1 MKNQETMTTESTIN
15 NLTPNA
21 LREMVANSTA
31 NPNVKDFAIHMQ
43 DQSWLDVIHDIKQQT
58 PFFEMTKEMNAGYP
72 VEKLAKLF
80 YDKLS
85 KDYEEVYGNHGGHC
99 FTAMLAIGMQN
110 EVSDYFSTITYRQ
123 ITRRSDKTVTS
134 TKVGRNE
141 PCPCGSGKKSKK
153 CCK

>member
-1 MKNQETMTTESTIN
+1 MKNQETMNNSKIN
-15 NLTPNA
+15 NLTPNT
-21 LREMVANSTA
+21 LKEMVVNSTA
-31 NPNVKDFAIHMQ
+31 NQNVKDFALHMKN
-43 DQSWLDVIHDIKQQT
+43 DSWLDVIHDIKQQT
-58 PFFEMTKEMNAGYP
+58 PFFEMTKKMNAGYP

-85 KDYEEVYGNHGGHC
+85 KDYEEVYGNQGGHC

-110 EVSDYFSTITYRQ
+110 EVSDYFSTITYR
-123 ITRRSDKTVTS
+123 IIKPSYAPATS
-134 TKVGRNE
+134 TKVGRNQ

>member
-1 MKNQETMTTESTIN
+1 MENQFKTKSKIN
-15 NLTPNA
+15 KLTPNT
-21 LREMVANSTA
+21 LKEMVTNSTA
-31 NPNVKDFAIHMQ
+31 NPNVKAFALHMK
-43 DQSWLDVIHDIKQQT
+43 DQSWLDVIHDIKKQT
-58 PFFEMTKEMNAGYP
+58 PFFEMTKKMNAGYP

-85 KDYEEVYGNHGGHC
+85 KDYEEVYGNQGGHC

-110 EVSDYFSTITYRQ
+110 EVSDYFSTITYRRF
-123 ITRRSDKTVTS
+123 TPSHAPSTS